1 MDEPPKTGSRRLRAA
16 QLIPNTMTLGAICAG
31 LTALRLALEGNVE
44 LSVALIVLAAVLD
57 GLDGAMARLLKSE
70 SAIGAE
76 LDSLADFVNF
86 GAVPGLMVYL
96 ALLQDWRGIGW
107 IAVLIYSIC
116 CGLRL
121 ARFNVESRTKPPQGP
136 QHFVGVP
143 APGAALLVLFPLV
156 LSRLVEDPEA
166 PWMGYFSALWL
177 AMTGLV
183 MISRFP
189 TPSFKSIRVPRD
201 KAPFL
206 MVGSIAAAAAFLTWP
221 WPALFMIQLGYGAVL
236 IRFALRPPV

>member
-1 MDEPPKTGSRRLRAA
+1 MDEQPKASSRRLRAV
-16 QLIPNTMTLGAICAG
+16 QLIPNTMTLGAIGAG

-121 ARFNVESRTKPPQGP
+121 ARFNVESRTKPAQAT
-136 QHFVGVP
+136 QYFVGVP

-156 LSRLVEDPEA
+156 LSRLVSDTDV
-166 PWMGYFSALWL
+166 PWLGYLTAFWL
-177 AMTGLV
+177 IMTGLL
-183 MISRFP
+183 MISRVP
-189 TPSFKSIRVPRD
+189 SPSFKSVRVPRD

-206 MVGSIAAAAAFLTWP
+206 MVGLIAVAAAFLTWP
-221 WPALFMIQLGYGAVL
+221 WPSLIMIQMGYGAVL
-236 IRFALRPPV
+236 IRFALRPPA